1 MTNTPGYPAGPTGEP
16 DADGDRETF
25 RDASPRFAE
34 RRSYA
39 AAYESLT
46 FPLVTRAGR
55 ELTVTLAAQPVFD
68 LTKSAPVARRI
79 RRSIRHRGGE
89 SALIGLGRRTL
100 EPADLKRIDLQT
112 LRDGLDL
119 LRLGANDSGV
129 VPAFWRT
136 IASSGGRFALLCTDL
151 QHAAAPGTLLVE
163 VMGGLEQAPT
173 EAIAEAISHFQTAAM
188 GAILHVAPDIAAVR
202 RLAPVRAQCLAI
214 DFAGV
219 EHENARD
226 WRDAAQLITAA
237 RGACDQV
244 MLLNLRPDRGLAAK
258 AAGATHA
265 VFAGMDAIIV

>member
-1 MTNTPGYPAGPTGEP
+1 MTNTPGYPAGFPEEQ
-16 DADGDRETF
+16 DADAV
-25 RDASPRFAE
+25 RDAPLESSARFAE

-68 LTKSAPVARRI
+68 LTRSAPVARRI

-89 SALIGLGRRTL
+89 SALTGLGRRTL
-100 EPADLKRIDLQT
+100 EPTDLKRIDLQT

-151 QHAAAPGTLLVE
+151 QHAASPGTLLVE
-163 VMGGLEQAPT
+163 VMGGLEQAPP
-173 EAIAEAISHFQTAAM
+173 EAVTEAISHFQT
-188 GAILHVAPDIAAVR
+188 GALGVILHIAPDIAAAR
-202 RLAPVRAQCLAI
+202 RLAAVRAQCLAI

-219 EHENARD
+219 EHENVRD
-226 WRDAAQLITAA
+226 WQGAVQLIVAA
-237 RGACDQV
+237 REACDQV
-244 MLLNLRPDRGLAAK
+244 MLLNLRPDRGLAAR

-265 VFAGMDAIIV
+265 VFAGMDAVIV